1 MPRGHVMGPR
11 SGVAGRSKASMRSA
25 SAARAHATGEVTWV
39 VDLAVPP
46 AARMSESAD
55 AGRRYAA
62 AGLSLLAIALWTFN
76 LGTLVMHAS

>member
-1 MPRGHVMGPR
+1 MPRGHVMGTR
-11 SGVAGRSKASMRSA
+11 AGTAARSKAPARSA
-25 SAARAHATGEVTWV
+25 NAARAHATGEVTWV

-46 AARMSESAD
+46 AARVSESVD

-76 LGTLVMHAS
+76 FATLVTHAS